1 MMRVALISDLH
12 ANQLALDAV
21 RRDIGRVGVDQIICL
36 GDVATLGPQPNA
48 IIQTLRDMGCPCIK
62 GNHDDFLLDPALIRS
77 YTEAPV
83 VVDAVDWCRDQLSAD
98 ELDFL
103 RGFRATMEV
112 DLDSSTKL
120 LLFHGSPV
128 SHLHDLLATTAPD
141 EVDRLLSGHHAPVMA
156 GGHTHVQMLRQ
167 HRGMLLVNPGSL
179 GQPFKEYVNG
189 GPPTVLAHA
198 EYATVEADKGNINVT
213 LRRVEL
219 DRSALKKAAA
229 VAAENPL
236 TPFLVQQYS

>member
-1 MMRVALISDLH
+1 MRVALISDLH
-12 ANQLALDAV
+12 ANQLALEAV
-21 RRDIGRVGVDQIICL
+21 KRDIDRVGVDQIVCL

-48 IIQTLRDMGCPCIK
+48 IIQSLRDMGCPCIK
-62 GNHDDFLLDPALIRS
+62 GNHDDFLLDAALIRS

-83 VVDAVDWCRDQLSAD
+83 VVDAVDWCRDQVSAG

-103 RGFRATMEV
+103 RDFRATMEI
-112 DLDSSTKL
+112 DLDRQTKL
-120 LLFHGSPV
+120 LLFHGSPQ
-128 SHLHDLLATTAPD
+128 SHMDDLLATTPPD
-141 EVDRLLSGHHAPVMA
+141 ELDRLLGGRRATVMA

-167 HRGMLLVNPGSL
+167 HRGMLLLNPGSL

-189 GPPTVLAHA
+189 RQPTILAHA
-198 EYATVEADKGNINVT
+198 EYATVEAANGTIDVT

-219 DRSALKKAAA
+219 DRAALRAAA
-229 VAAENPL
+229 ASAPSNPL

>member
-1 MMRVALISDLH
+1 MRVALISDLH

-21 RRDIGRVGVDQIICL
+21 RRDIDRVGVDQVVCL
-36 GDVATLGPQPNA
+36 GDVATLGPHPNE

-62 GNHDDFLLDPALIRS
+62 GNHDDFLLDPALIHS

-83 VVDAVDWCRDQLSAD
+83 VVDAVDWCREQLSDD

-103 RGFRATMEV
+103 RGFRATMEI
-112 DLDSSTKL
+112 DLDGRNKL
-120 LLFHGSPV
+120 FLFHGSPQ
-128 SHLHDLLATTAPD
+128 SHMHDLLATTPP
-141 EVDRLLSGHHAPVMA
+141 EELDRLLGGHQAPVMA

-167 HRGMLLVNPGSL
+167 HRGALLVNPGSL

-189 GPPTVLAHA
+189 RQPTVLAHA
-198 EYATVEADKGNINVT
+198 EYATVEADNGTVNVT
-213 LRRVEL
+213 LRRVAL
-219 DRSALKKAAA
+219 DAGKLKAAA
-229 VAAENPL
+229 ADAADNPL